1 MSVNPISAA
10 NAYATAARALRPAA
24 PEPTTGLAEQGNF
37 SGLLQAAYDNV
48 SSADRNVEANAAG
61 MSAGKTDTVGLV
73 TAVAESELAVDTL
86 VTVRDRV
93 IAAYQEILNMPI

>member
-10 NAYATAARALRPAA
+10 NAYAAAARALRPAA
-24 PEPTTGLAEQGNF
+24 PEPATGPAGQANF

-48 SSADRNVEANAAG
+48 TSADRSVEAKAAG
-61 MSAGKTDTVGLV
+61 LSTGKTDAVGLV